1 MEREQPVPFL
11 NLCHL
16 PGFGISPQP
25 AWRWN
30 LSPNSFP
37 YMQLWRLSRLPMSVG
52 WTIVA
57 RVGGRM
63 TDNRLPLFPYISTLP
78 VLSPNFSVGTL
89 SLFSIATRR
98 FDMVVSLGLRI

>member
-1 MEREQPVPFL
+1 MPASRQPKNLRRWGFSEVQPQEHGLPELLMDREQPVPFL

-25 AWRWN
+25 AWQWN

-37 YMQLWRLSRLPMSVG
+37 YMQLCRLSRLPMSVG

-63 TDNRLPLFPYISTLP
+63 
-78 VLSPNFSVGTL
+78 
-89 SLFSIATRR
+89 
-98 FDMVVSLGLRI
+98 